1 MQKYWWLLDRV
12 LLVLYNALLVY
23 ALLFNASMM
32 IIYLSIICMF
42 AKDLIVRPLAE
53 KNNPE
58 HYKKLVRPT
67 RVLYTMLSTVLYISA
82 FFVPTIVLNVFGK
95 MSIGWCKFLFLLI
108 YAAALVLAYKNYQW
122 RTMHKDTVTHNKT
135 DKDTNKSS

>member
-1 MQKYWWLLDRV
+1 MKKYWWILDRV
-12 LLVLYNALLVY
+12 LLVLYNTLLVY
-23 ALLFNASMM
+23 AILFNSS
-32 IIYLSIICMF
+32 IEFIYLSVICMSV
-42 AKDLIVRPLAE
+42 KDFIVRPLAE

-67 RVLYTMLSTVLYISA
+67 RVLYTMLSTVLCISA
-82 FFVPTIVLNVFGK
+82 FFTPTIIFNIFGK

-108 YAAALVLAYKNYQW
+108 YIAELVLTYENYQW

-135 DKDTNKSS
+135 TKI